1 MASTLKV
8 QNIAHTGGT
17 TAMTVDSSGRVTKP
31 QTPAFH
37 VGLASAQTLS
47 TTAATVLFED
57 RGTSYNNFLQGGI
70 TISSG
75 VITVPVAGV
84 YQFNTLIRANSVGSG
99 FITAKISRNSV
110 LSSEAVGYIIIGNTR
125 STDYDNLTGSTVYN
139 MSASDTVKIEM
150 KTSADT
156 SWNVGTQ
163 SEFSGFLIG

>member
-31 QTPAFH
+31 QLPAFH

-47 TTAATVLFED
+47 TTASTVLFED

-75 VITVPVAGV
+75 VITVPIAGV

-99 FITAKISRNSV
+99 FITARIMRNSM
-110 LSSEAVGYIIIGNTR
+110 SGSEEGGYIIIGCLLYT
-125 STDYDNLTGSTVYN
+125 
-139 MSASDTVKIEM
+139 SDVPTTIAV
-150 KTSADT
+150 
-156 SWNVGTQ
+156 
-163 SEFSGFLIG
+163 

>member
-99 FITAKISRNSV
+99 FITARIMRNSM
-110 LSSEAVGYIIIGNTR
+110 SGSEEGGYIIIGNTR

>member
-31 QTPAFH
+31 QLPAFH
-37 VGLASAQTLS
+37 VSLASAQTLS

-75 VITVPVAGV
+75 VITVPIAGV
-84 YQFNTLIRANSVGSG
+84 YQFNTLIRANAVGSG
-99 FITAKISRNSV
+99 FITARIMRNSM
-110 LSSEAVGYIIIGNTR
+110 SGSEEGGYIIIGNTR

-139 MSASDTVKIEM
+139 MNASDTVKIEM

-163 SEFSGFLIG
+163 SEFSGFLVG

>member
-8 QNIAHTGGT
+8 QNIAHTGGN
-17 TAMTVDSSGRVTKP
+17 TAMTVDSTGRVTKP

-37 VGLASAQTLS
+37 VSLASAQTLS

-75 VITVPVAGV
+75 VITVPIAGV

-99 FITAKISRNSV
+99 FITARIMRNSM
-110 LSSEAVGYIIIGNTR
+110 SGSEEGGYIIIGNTR

>member
-31 QTPAFH
+31 QLPAFH
-37 VGLASAQTLS
+37 VSLASAQTLS

-75 VITVPVAGV
+75 VITVPIAGV
-84 YQFNTLIRANSVGSG
+84 YQFNTLIRANAVGSG
-99 FITAKISRNSV
+99 FITARIMRNSM
-110 LSSEAVGYIIIGNTR
+110 SGSEEGGYIIIGNTR
-125 STDYDNLTGSTVYN
+125 STDYDNLTGSTVYK

>member
-31 QTPAFH
+31 QLPAFH
-37 VGLASAQTLS
+37 VSLASDQTLS

-75 VITVPVAGV
+75 VITVPIAGV

-99 FITAKISRNSV
+99 FITARIMRNSM
-110 LSSEAVGYIIIGNTR
+110 SGSEEGGYIIIGNTR

-139 MSASDTVKIEM
+139 MNASDTVKIEM

-163 SEFSGFLIG
+163 SEFSGFLVG

>member
-31 QTPAFH
+31 QIPAFH

-75 VITVPVAGV
+75 VITVPIAGV

-99 FITAKISRNSV
+99 FITARIMRNSM
-110 LSSEAVGYIIIGNTR
+110 SGSEEGGYIIIGNTR

-139 MSASDTVKIEM
+139 MNASDTVKIEM

-163 SEFSGFLIG
+163 SEFSGYLIG

>member
-31 QTPAFH
+31 QIPAFH

-47 TTAATVLFED
+47 TTAATVNFED
-57 RGTSYNNFLQGGI
+57 RGISYNNFLQGGI

-75 VITVPVAGV
+75 VITVPIAGV
-84 YQFNTLIRANSVGSG
+84 YQFNTLIRANAVGSG
-99 FITAKISRNSV
+99 FITARIMRNSM
-110 LSSEAVGYIIIGNTR
+110 SGSEEGGYIIIGNTR

-139 MSASDTVKIEM
+139 MNASDTVKIEM

-163 SEFSGFLIG
+163 SEVSGFLVG

>member
-17 TAMTVDSSGRVTKP
+17 TAMTIDTSGRVTKP

-75 VITVPVAGV
+75 VITVPIAGV

-99 FITAKISRNSV
+99 FITARIMRNSM
-110 LSSEAVGYIIIGNTR
+110 SGSEEGGYIIIGNTR

-139 MSASDTVKIEM
+139 MNASDTVKIEM

-163 SEFSGFLIG
+163 SEFSGFLVG

>member
-31 QTPAFH
+31 QIPAFH

-75 VITVPVAGV
+75 VITVPIAGV

-99 FITAKISRNSV
+99 FITARIMRNSM
-110 LSSEAVGYIIIGNTR
+110 SGSEEGGYIIIGNTR
-125 STDYDNLTGSTVYN
+125 STDYDNLTGSTVYK

-163 SEFSGFLIG
+163 SEFSGFLVG

>member
-31 QTPAFH
+31 QLPAFH
-37 VGLASAQTLS
+37 VSLASAQTLS

-75 VITVPVAGV
+75 VITVPIAGV

-99 FITAKISRNSV
+99 FITARIMRNSM
-110 LSSEAVGYIIIGNTR
+110 SGSEEGGYIIIGNTR

-139 MSASDTVKIEM
+139 MNASDTVKIEM

-163 SEFSGFLIG
+163 SEFSGFLVG

>member
-31 QTPAFH
+31 QIPAFH

-75 VITVPVAGV
+75 VITVPIAGV
-84 YQFNTLIRANSVGSG
+84 YQFNTIIRANSVGSG
-99 FITAKISRNSV
+99 FITARIMRNSM
-110 LSSEAVGYIIIGNTR
+110 SGSEEGGYIIIGNTR
-125 STDYDNLTGSTVYN
+125 STDYDNLTGSTVYK

>member
-1 MASTLKV
+1 MAGIVGLTELQH
-8 QNIAHTGGT
+8 QNGT
-17 TAMTVDSSGRVTKP
+17 SALTIDESGRVTKP

-37 VGLASAQTLS
+37 VSLATAQTLS

-99 FITAKISRNSV
+99 FITARIMRNSM
-110 LSSEAVGYIIIGNTR
+110 SGSEEGGYIIIGNTR

>member
-75 VITVPVAGV
+75 VITVPIAGV
-84 YQFNTLIRANSVGSG
+84 YQFNTLIRANAVGSG
-99 FITAKISRNSV
+99 FITARIMRNSM
-110 LSSEAVGYIIIGNTR
+110 SGSEEGGYIIIGNTR
-125 STDYDNLTGSTVYN
+125 STDYDNLTGSTVYK